1 MNDSL
6 QKQEMSFQQTVNRFI
21 AYGITFSLAYSF
33 FAPQFAFFIL
43 LPALLWGISEPLQIS
58 LKCFFYDEE
67 KQISLFESF
76 VLVGLFASLYII
88 YSMLLASTGIATLY
102 YGAEAWTNISVF
114 AVVISAPIME
124 ELVFRGVGIGI
135 LRKYG
140 NGFAVL
146 TTSLLFALMHVGVR
160 VIIVMPSALMLGII
174 MVLTK
179 NILFSVL
186 LHMMIN
192 GWVFSWSSSNV
203 FIQLF
208 SKEPIVNPW
217 VNVPVTLAINVVLV
231 ALALMILWKRPFFV
245 KLLYDCNPKNA
256 ITAIN
261 CNKGTYREFFNLK
274 AVRWF
279 LIGAIAMSIYNLV
292 RAILVLI

>member
-1 MNDSL
+1 
-6 QKQEMSFQQTVNRFI
+6 
-21 AYGITFSLAYSF
+21 
-33 FAPQFAFFIL
+33 
-43 LPALLWGISEPLQIS
+43 
-58 LKCFFYDEE
+58 
-67 KQISLFESF
+67 
-76 VLVGLFASLYII
+76 
-88 YSMLLASTGIATLY
+88 MLLASTGITTLY
-102 YGAEAWTNISVF
+102 YGDEAWTNISVF

-124 ELVFRGVGIGI
+124 ELVFRGIGIGI

-146 TTSLLFALMHVGVR
+146 TTSLLFALMHVGV
-160 VIIVMPSALMLGII
+160 MLGII

-208 SKEPIVNPW
+208 SKEPIVTPW

>member
-6 QKQEMSFQQTVNRFI
+6 QKQEMSFQQIVNRFI
-21 AYGITFSLAYSF
+21 GYGVAFILAYTF
-33 FAPQFAFFIL
+33 FAPEFAFLIL
-43 LPALLWGISEPLQIS
+43 LPALLWWISKPLQVS

-67 KQISLFESF
+67 KQICWFESLT
-76 VLVGLFASLYII
+76 LVVLFASTYII
-88 YSMLLASTGIATLY
+88 YVELLASAGIMKLY
-102 YGAEAWTNISVF
+102 YGAEAWTNVSVF
-114 AVVISAPIME
+114 AAVISAPIME
-124 ELVFRGVGIGI
+124 ELLFRGVGIGI
-135 LRKYG
+135 LKKYG

-192 GWVFSWSSSNV
+192 GWIFSWSSSNV

-245 KLLYDCNPKNA
+245 KLLYDCNPKNV

-274 AVRWF
+274 SVRWF

>member
-1 MNDSL
+1 MNNSL

-21 AYGITFSLAYSF
+21 GYGITFSLAYSF

-43 LPALLWGISEPLQIS
+43 LPALLWGISEPLQVS

-67 KQISLFESF
+67 KQI
-76 VLVGLFASLYII
+76 GLFASLYVI
-88 YSMLLASTGIATLY
+88 YSMLLASTGITTLY
-102 YGAEAWTNISVF
+102 YGDEAWTNISVF

-124 ELVFRGVGIGI
+124 ELVFRGIGIGI

-160 VIIVMPSALMLGII
+160 VIIVIPSALMLGII

-192 GWVFSWSSSNV
+192 GWVFSWASSNV

-208 SKEPIVNPW
+208 SKEPIVTPW